1 MRVAWGNV
9 AATSSWRVR
18 SQPCTGCGGKVVV
31 VEDRF
36 SGLGGLLRFGG
47 PERVQHA
54 DFEPAVNR
62 VDQVDADCL
71 RVERTQPDADP
82 A

>member
-1 MRVAWGNV
+1 M

-18 SQPCTGCGGKVVV
+18 SQPCSGCGGKVVV
-31 VEDRF
+31 VQDRF
-36 SGLGGLLRFGG
+36 SGLGGLVRFGS

-62 VDQVDADCL
+62 VDQVDADCPRL
-71 RVERTQPDADP
+71 RGQPEADG